1 MKGDILAN
9 HIPLNKFEFRVVGLV
24 TLTTL
29 SVSGIEEELEVAE
42 LPDRTVASTGER
54 KPTEFDIAIPMH
66 HDVEFGAM
74 EVWYQ
79 ESSDPVM
86 PTYKKP
92 CTLIHKDTQGNAKRS
107 FTLVGVFPKKRM
119 LPDLDRTNE
128 GEIAMVTYTMSCDD
142 VVPI

>member
-1 MKGDILAN
+1 MKGDIQPN
-9 HIPLNKFEFRVVGLV
+9 HIPLNKFEFRVIGLV

-29 SVSGIEEELEVAE
+29 TVSGIEEELEVAE

-54 KPTEFDIAIPMH
+54 KATEFEIAIPMH

-79 ESSDPVM
+79 ESSDPVT

-92 CTLIHKDTQGNAKRS
+92 CTLIHKNVQGVEKRS

-128 GEIAMVTYTMSCDD
+128 GEMAMVTYTMSCDD
-142 VVPI
+142 VVPL